1 MSQADYIID
10 KGLSEEVVRTISEYK
25 NEPQWMTDIR
35 LKAYQHFIKR
45 PIPEWGNTDKL
56 NTLDFEDICYFRV
69 IGENQQDWD
78 EVPDKNQK
86 IPLMPLEFQRQNRNG
101 SVD

>member
-1 MSQADYIID
+1 MSQPDYIID

-78 EVPDKNQK
+78 EVPDKIK